1 MIVYGKQISRPDGG
15 APRGVAVRTGRP
27 SVRKG
32 CGGEGAV
39 SGMAGGGVGGAVGP
53 ALSAGVALLAAA
65 IALALVMRNVERLP
79 SAQPNARSLHEQP
92 VCRVGGLS
100 IWAGWLPA
108 LWLSGAPF
116 PAGLAGGVGWT
127 AIALVC
133 LRDDWR
139 SVAPAARLAVQLAAA
154 AVAASALPGV
164 AGALGIAAATL
175 VIAWASNLY
184 NFMDGS
190 DGLAATMAV
199 LGFAAL
205 AAGAWVAAAPSA
217 PLLALAAAAV
227 PLLVVNAPPAR
238 VFMGDIGAVP
248 LGFLAALYGIAG
260 WGDGVW
266 PAWFPVTVFLP
277 FIADA
282 SVTLLRRALRRE
294 RVWQAH
300 RSHYYQR
307 LHRLGAGHRGTLL
320 VYGALMAGTGASA
333 VLALATGT
341 PGAGVLAGWALALGA
356 LFAGIDYHWR
366 IRHRESR

>member
-1 MIVYGKQISRPDGG
+1 MGGIAGGDAGG
-15 APRGVAVRTGRP
+15 A
-27 SVRKG
+27 
-32 CGGEGAV
+32 
-39 SGMAGGGVGGAVGP
+39 GGAVLG
-53 ALSAGVALLAAA
+53 AGVAALAAA

-79 SAQPNARSLHEQP
+79 KAQPSARSLHERP
-92 VCRVGGLS
+92 ICRVGGIS

-116 PAGLAGGVGWT
+116 PAGLAGGVGWI
-127 AIALVC
+127 AIVLVC
-133 LRDDWR
+133 LLDDWR
-139 SVAPAARLAVQLAAA
+139 GVPPAARLAVHLAAA
-154 AVAASALPGV
+154 ALAASALPGV
-164 AGALGIAAATL
+164 AGALGLAAATL
-175 VIAWASNLY
+175 VIAWSSNLY

-217 PLLALAAAAV
+217 PLLALAAAVV

-248 LGFLAALYGIAG
+248 LGFLAALFGIAG

-282 SVTLLRRALRRE
+282 SATLLRRALRGE
-294 RVWQAH
+294 RVWEAH

-307 LHRLGAGHRGTLL
+307 LHQLGAGHRGTLL
-320 VYGALMAGTGASA
+320 VFGALMAGTGGSA
-333 VLALATGT
+333 VLVLAS
-341 PGAGVLAGWALALGA
+341 GASGVGVLAGWLLALGA

-366 IRHRESR
+366 TRQRKTR